1 MATPTTEPTTIA
13 AGDTVTWRRDL
24 PDYPAGEWTLKYRLI
39 NLSGHIDIVTTAS
52 GTTHVVDEPASTT
65 VAWTAGT
72 YIWQSYVVDGAGVR
86 YTIGSGTMVIK
97 PNLAAMSAGY
107 DARST
112 ARKALDDAR
121 AARAAYIAT
130 NGHVAEYEIA
140 GRRMKYKNAAEIEAH
155 IQALE
160 REVASE
166 AKAER
171 LAAGLPSGNRVLV
184 RLR

>member
-24 PDYPAGEWTLKYRLI
+24 PDYPASEWTLKYRLI
-39 NLSGHIDIVTTAS
+39 NPSGPIDITADADGAAHAVSVSAATTA
-52 GTTHVVDEPASTT
+52 
-65 VAWTAGT
+65 AWAAGT
-72 YIWQSYVVDGAGVR
+72 YLWQSFVEAGAAR
-86 YTIGSGTMVIK
+86 HTIGTGTMVIK
-97 PNLAAMSAGY
+97 PDLAAMSGGY

>member
-13 AGDTVTWRRDL
+13 AGDTVTWRREL

-39 NLSGHIDIVTTAS
+39 NLSGPIDITADADGAAHAVSVSAETTA
-52 GTTHVVDEPASTT
+52 TWA
-65 VAWTAGT
+65 AGT
-72 YIWQSYVVDGAGVR
+72 YLWQSFVEAGAVR
-86 YTIGSGTMVIK
+86 HTIGDGTVVIK
-97 PNLAAMSAGY
+97 PNIAAMPGGY

-140 GRRMKYKNAAEIEAH
+140 GRRMKYKSAAEIEAH